1 MNIGTLNFKT
11 KKEAYNYTKKII
23 YDLGECSIDINN
35 KYYPFF
41 SDLLENHEWKNTKE
55 IKCFIISK
63 SFINCYETSIER
75 VDGSIECFSWNYCC
89 GKSKKDLLTEAMRS
103 SIDIYGWK
111 FKSNTPIL
119 TCAICNTND
128 GDFHT
133 DHKFPFINIKNKFLE
148 NRYDIPTKFGK
159 ELITNK
165 ITLKDSIFKD
175 EWIDFH
181 NINTT
186 CQILCKN
193 CNLKKGKKN
202 IHNKIPMSICLVS
215 IE

>member
-23 YDLGECSIDINN
+23 YE
-35 KYYPFF
+35 
-41 SDLLENHEWKNTKE
+41 
-55 IKCFIISK
+55 
-63 SFINCYETSIER
+63 
-75 VDGSIECFSWNYCC
+75 
-89 GKSKKDLLTEAMRS
+89 
-103 SIDIYGWK
+103 
-111 FKSNTPIL
+111 
-119 TCAICNTND
+119 
-128 GDFHT
+128 
-133 DHKFPFINIKNKFLE
+133 FLE

-186 CQILCKN
+186 YQILCKN